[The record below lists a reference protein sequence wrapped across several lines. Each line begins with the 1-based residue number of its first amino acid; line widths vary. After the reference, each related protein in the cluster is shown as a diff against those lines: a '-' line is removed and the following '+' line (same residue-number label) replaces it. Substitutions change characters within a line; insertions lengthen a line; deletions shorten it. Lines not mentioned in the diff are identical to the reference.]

1 MKKKKAK
8 LVGIVEEPME
18 TLSLRKALR
27 QSLEAQ
33 QRELENK
40 VIVAE
45 GEVARLKEYLAKLE
59 GGLEVLDELD
69 KK

>member
-33 QRELENK
+33 QRELESK

-45 GEVARLKEYLAKLE
+45 GEVARLKEYLAKIE

>member
-27 QSLEAQ
+27 QSLDAQ

>member
-45 GEVARLKEYLAKLE
+45 GEVDRLKEYLAKIE

>member
-1 MKKKKAK
+1 MSKKKSK

-18 TLSLRKALR
+18 TLSIRKALR
-27 QSLEAQ
+27 QSLETQ
-33 QRELENK
+33 QRELESK

-45 GEVARLKEYLAKLE
+45 GEVARLKEYLAKIE

-69 KK
+69 K